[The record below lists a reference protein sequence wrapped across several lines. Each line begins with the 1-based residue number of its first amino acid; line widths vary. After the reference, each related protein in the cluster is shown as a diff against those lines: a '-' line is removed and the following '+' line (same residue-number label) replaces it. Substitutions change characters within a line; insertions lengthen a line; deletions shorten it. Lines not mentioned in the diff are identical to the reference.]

1 MATYYGSYV
10 SSAFRSRADVTTS
23 TSNTQVTIS
32 VTGYCQMADYYH
44 DSGENFFRKI
54 VIGSD
59 TPNTYVTA
67 STSYFSGGGT
77 YGVGSSSRTYNRTH
91 AAQSIEVGVAIH
103 NDGTYTGWSTD
114 DSYARTTVTVP
125 AKPSYAVSFNA
136 NGGSGAP
143 SAQTKWYGEA
153 LTLSSTKPTRT
164 GYTFKNWNTKSDGTG
179 TSYSAGGTVAAATNQ
194 ALTLYAQWTAITYSV
209 AYAANG
215 GSSTPASQTKTYGVA
230 LTLHGAISHANATAT
245 YTVSYRA
252 NYTGGSNPSSG
263 TATKTTKYTFNG
275 WKATN
280 GTTYAA
286 GGSYTANAATTMTA
300 QWTSKAT
307 TTSVTLP
314 TPTRTGYTFGGWYK
328 EPACTNKVG
337 NGDASY
343 TPTADATLYAKWTAN
358 TYTVA
363 FKANGGSGAPSSQTK
378 TYGVDLTLSSTK
390 PTRTNYT
397 FKSWNTK
404 SDGSGT
410 SYAAGAKY
418 TTNAAATLYAQWTQ
432 NTWTVSYAAN
442 GGSSTPS
449 SQSKVA
455 GTALKLASAISHAN
469 ATATITTTFNA
480 NGGSATG
487 ASGNKLT
494 STKTTSYSFTKWKAT
509 NGTLYSAGGSYT
521 TDAATTMTAQWSS
534 SNSYTT
540 ITLPTP
546 TRTGYTFNGWYT
558 AASGGSEAGK
568 AGASHKP
575 TADATLYAHWTIIT
589 HTVTL
594 DPQGGSVSPASLTKT
609 YGTALTLPTPT
620 RTGCTFLGWNTAA
633 AGTGTHYGT
642 GSGGYTYDAGDR
654 KLYAQWIGVSVS
666 SFSVRR
672 SNSNG
677 VAQDDGT
684 YARATANWSAVCTG
698 TSGVTRTLAIK
709 YLSGSTETTAGT
721 TSTTGSYGITV
732 GSGSTF
738 AADTSYRFTATA
750 TVTWTYNGSSRSV
763 SATRVA
769 TIPKVFRLLDALHGG
784 TGLAIGAI
792 ATLANTFEVAL
803 STLFQNVV
811 EVAQG
816 NITRDGT
823 YTEPTNGD
831 HQIRLVD
838 SSRRILSYLSAHK
851 AANSPNNYLRLT
863 AYGPSGSKTANVY
876 ISASDTD
883 GYLSTDADVTT
894 LRSMIVDGTI
904 TSYGNIRKQSTT
916 ADIDS
921 TTAPSSTVWAG
932 SFQVMDKDGYS
943 FAVVDGYWDTA
954 MSTGARMVDRN
965 KKSDGTVVENAIG
978 CTVAKDGTR
987 GYIVTDAAAFR
998 KAINAV
1004 TSANQTTME
1013 AGFSAG
1019 SGSQVFNIFANVI
1032 NSSSAYSG
1040 KRVGFVITPTGLSLF
1055 NSTDQSTIWN
1065 ITPTITSDSTGTGV
1079 VTAKSGFSVYTAGGL
1094 NRAYKRNGVATIYLG
1109 FKTTNALNA
1118 GGSYNIGTLNSGWRP
1133 SAMAGLWASGTRYG
1147 INAST
1152 QANGEIYITPTVAI
1166 PAGSTF
1172 YLGGTFVQ
1180 A

>member
-1 MATYYGSYV
+1 MATVYGSYI

-67 STSYFSGGGT
+67 STAYFSDGGT

-103 NDGTYTGWSTD
+103 NDGVYTGWSTA

-143 SAQTKWYGEA
+143 SGQTKWYGEA

-164 GYTFKNWNTKSDGTG
+164 GYTFKNWNTKSDGSG

-194 ALTLYAQWTAITYSV
+194 ALTLYAQWTAVTYSV

-215 GSSTPASQTKTYGVA
+215 GSSTPDSQTKTYGVA

-252 NYTGGSNPSSG
+252 NYTGGTNPSSG
-263 TATKTTKYTFNG
+263 TATKTTKYEFNG

-280 GTTYAA
+280 GTVYAA
-286 GGSYTANAATTMTA
+286 SGSYTKDAATTMTA
-300 QWTSKAT
+300 QWTSDAT

-314 TPTRTGYTFGGWYK
+314 KPTRTGYTFGGWYK
-328 EPACTNKVG
+328 EAACTNKVG
-337 NGDASY
+337 NGGASY
-343 TPTADATLYAKWTAN
+343 TPTADAILYAKWTAN

-378 TYGVDLTLSSTK
+378 THGVDLTLSSAK

-410 SYAAGAKY
+410 SYASGGKY
-418 TTNAAATLYAQWTQ
+418 KANAAATLYAQWAQ
-432 NTWTVSYAAN
+432 NTWTVTYAAN
-442 GGSSTPS
+442 GGSSTPK
-449 SQSKVA
+449 SQTKVA
-455 GTALKLASAISHAN
+455 GTALTLRAAITHASSSS
-469 ATATITTTFNA
+469 TITTTLNA

-494 STKTTSYSFTKWKAT
+494 STKTTSYAFTKWKAT
-509 NGTLYSAGGSYT
+509 NGTLYDAGGSYT

-534 SNSYTT
+534 SNSYTA

-558 AASGGSEAGK
+558 AASGGSKAGN

-672 SNSNG
+672 SDSDG
-677 VAQDDGT
+677 KAVDDGT

-738 AADTSYRFTATA
+738 AADASYRFTATA
-750 TVTWTYNGSSRSV
+750 TVTWTYNDTSRSV

-803 STLFQNVV
+803 TTLFQNVV

-823 YTEPTNGD
+823 YTEPMNGD

-838 SSRRILSYLSAHK
+838 GSRRILSYVGAHK
-851 AANSPNNYLRLT
+851 TANSPNNYLRLT

-876 ISASDTD
+876 ICASDTE
-883 GYLSTDADVTT
+883 GLISTDCD
-894 LRSMIVDGTI
+894 LGT
-904 TSYGNIRKQSTT
+904 SLKQSASGRGYFLKDSAGNSYPGVFDNGENLWLGSTKT
-916 ADIDS
+916 ASTHHKGQTFISAGHNGTSGNATIYVSVPNAANDGGTNYGVYHTGNKPTPADIGAVS
-921 TTAPSSTVWAG
+921 TTTYNTV
-932 SFQVMDKDGYS
+932 
-943 FAVVDGYWDTA
+943 
-954 MSTGARMVDRN
+954 
-965 KKSDGTVVENAIG
+965 
-978 CTVAKDGTR
+978 
-987 GYIVTDAAAFR
+987 
-998 KAINAV
+998 
-1004 TSANQTTME
+1004 
-1013 AGFSAG
+1013 
-1019 SGSQVFNIFANVI
+1019 
-1032 NSSSAYSG
+1032 
-1040 KRVGFVITPTGLSLF
+1040 
-1055 NSTDQSTIWN
+1055 
-1065 ITPTITSDSTGTGV
+1065 TSDSTGTGV
-1079 VTAKSGFSVYTAGGL
+1079 VTANSGFSVYTAGNL
-1094 NRAYKRNGVATIYLG
+1094 NRAYKRNGVATVYLG
-1109 FKTTNALNA
+1109 FKTTNALTA
-1118 GGSYNIGTLNSGWRP
+1118 GTSYNIGTLKSGWRAN
-1133 SAMAGLWASGTRYG
+1133 AMAGLWASGTRYG

-1152 QANGEIYITPTVAI
+1152 QANGEIYMTPTVAI
-1166 PAGSTF
+1166 PAGTTF
-1172 YLGGTFVQ
+1172 YLSGTFVQ
-1180 A
+1180 P

>member
-1 MATYYGSYV
+1 MATVYGSYI

-67 STSYFSGGGT
+67 STAYFSDGGT

-103 NDGTYTGWSTD
+103 NDGVYTGWSTA

-143 SAQTKWYGEA
+143 SGQTKWYGEA

-164 GYTFKNWNTKSDGTG
+164 GYTFKNWNTKSDGSG

-194 ALTLYAQWTAITYSV
+194 ALTLYAQWTAVTYSV

-215 GSSTPASQTKTYGVA
+215 GSSTPDSQTKTYGVA

-252 NYTGGSNPSSG
+252 NYTGGTNPSSG
-263 TATKTTKYTFNG
+263 TATKTTKYEFNG

-280 GTTYAA
+280 GTVYAA
-286 GGSYTANAATTMTA
+286 SGSYTKDAATTMTA
-300 QWTSKAT
+300 QWTSDAT

-314 TPTRTGYTFGGWYK
+314 KPTRTGYTFGGWYK
-328 EPACTNKVG
+328 EAACTNKVG
-337 NGDASY
+337 NGGASY
-343 TPTADATLYAKWTAN
+343 TPTADAILYAKWTAN

-378 TYGVDLTLSSTK
+378 THGVDLTLSSAK

-410 SYAAGAKY
+410 SYASGGKY
-418 TTNAAATLYAQWTQ
+418 KANAAATLYAQWAQ
-432 NTWTVSYAAN
+432 NTWTVTYAAN
-442 GGSSTPS
+442 GGSSTPK
-449 SQSKVA
+449 SQTKVA
-455 GTALKLASAISHAN
+455 GTALTLRAAITHASSSS
-469 ATATITTTFNA
+469 TITTTLNA

-494 STKTTSYSFTKWKAT
+494 STKTTSYAFTKWKAT
-509 NGTLYSAGGSYT
+509 NGTLYDAGGSYT

-534 SNSYTT
+534 SNSYTA

-558 AASGGSEAGK
+558 AASGGSKAGN

-672 SNSNG
+672 SDSDG
-677 VAQDDGT
+677 KAVDDGT

-738 AADTSYRFTATA
+738 AADASYRFTATA
-750 TVTWTYNGSSRSV
+750 TVTWTYNDTSRSV

-769 TIPKVFRLLDALHGG
+769 TIPKVFRLLDALAGG

-803 STLFQNVV
+803 TTIFNNVSV
-811 EVAQG
+811 
-816 NITRDGT
+816 NIKSSNIDRDGGT
-823 YTEPTNGD
+823 PTENQFG
-831 HQIRLVD
+831 RVF
-838 SSRRILSYLSAHK
+838 A
-851 AANSPNNYLRLT
+851 LT
-863 AYGPSGSKTANVY
+863 
-876 ISASDTD
+876 D
-883 GYLSTDADVTT
+883 
-894 LRSMIVDGTI
+894 VDG
-904 TSYGNIRKQSTT
+904 
-916 ADIDS
+916 
-921 TTAPSSTVWAG
+921 
-932 SFQVMDKDGYS
+932 
-943 FAVVDGYWDTA
+943 
-954 MSTGARMVDRN
+954 
-965 KKSDGTVVENAIG
+965 NAIG
-978 CTVAKDGTR
+978 AMDSYRLTSGESGIRLIGYAGPNGASVFNTFLVGKKADGTNL
-987 GYIVTDAAAFR
+987 YHVNDPAAFR
-998 KAINAV
+998 EAINAV
-1004 TSANQTTME
+1004 GAANQ
-1013 AGFSAG
+1013 A
-1019 SGSQVFNIFANVI
+1019 SQNAMLISLGGATQLWALRTNVI
-1032 NSSSAYSG
+1032 NSNNTAYHNHNTGLSMSNTGAFLYDFTAQGTIWSAYTTKNPQPADAWDVSKSTTVSQVITAESGRTVSSVTYAEWGKVAMLSVSISGWAASTGSQTGGTVVSG
-1040 KRVGFVITPTGLSLF
+1040 KRPVYNVYATDV
-1055 NSTDQSTIWN
+1055 STSYAVYAQLTTAGALTVYWGTAPST
-1065 ITPTITSDSTGTGV
+1065 TGT
-1079 VTAKSGFSVYTAGGL
+1079 YTV
-1094 NRAYKRNGVATIYLG
+1094 R
-1109 FKTTNALNA
+1109 F
-1118 GGSYNIGTLNSGWRP
+1118 
-1133 SAMAGLWASGTRYG
+1133 
-1147 INAST
+1147 
-1152 QANGEIYITPTVAI
+1152 IYILA
-1166 PAGSTF
+1166 
-1172 YLGGTFVQ
+1172 
-1180 A
+1180 